1 MADKK
6 PQTLENHARL
16 DPLFHFFL
24 APVALLMLIGSIY
37 EVVKE
42 PNSMTGAHVVVV
54 VWAFLA
60 LSRIRAYAL
69 KVQDRVI
76 RLEETLRLEKL
87 LPEPIKSRI
96 PELTVP
102 QFIALRFASDAE
114 LPALVEKTLDGS
126 LDQKAI
132 KQSIRNWR
140 PDYFR
145 V

>member
-6 PQTLENHARL
+6 PQTVQNHARL
-16 DPLFHFFL
+16 DPPFHFFL

-37 EVVKE
+37 ELVKQ
-42 PNSMTGAHVVVV
+42 PSWMTGAHVVVV
-54 VWAFLA
+54 IWAIVA
-60 LSRIRAYAL
+60 LFRIRIYAL

-76 RLEETLRLEKL
+76 RLEERLRMEKL
-87 LPEPIKSRI
+87 LPPALQPRI
-96 PELTVP
+96 QELTEP

-114 LPALVEKTLDGS
+114 LPALVEKTLSGN
-126 LDQKAI
+126 LDQKTI

-140 PDYFR
+140 PDYWR